1 MQSRCCYP
9 QPNTNKPSLKGKLE
23 YFDRCKRD
31 GKSKVD
37 GKEWMDK
44 DIIRA
49 VNQGI
54 GRVIRHKD
62 DYGMIFM
69 LDEGTPG
76 QNTRRIKQVGP

>member
-1 MQSRCCYP
+1 M
-9 QPNTNKPSLKGKLE
+9 N
-23 YFDRCKRD
+23 YFDRCKKD
-31 GKSKVD
+31 GKSKMN
-37 GKEWMDK
+37 GEQWLEK

-69 LDEGTPG
+69 LDNRYTWSKYKKDIAGWALRNEDTISHD
-76 QNTRRIKQVGP
+76 QI